1 MNKYLLVLF
10 HTNGFLPNEE
20 GRALFS
26 PSTIQHFL
34 VKRHGENVNARV
46 KYTKKEI
53 KIRFPHQM
61 SLIFNNLKLTAVTL
75 LVKHKQDPMPIPLIA
90 GLVRSID
97 FKIDINTSI
106 NPTYL
111 NELDLSFCLA
121 RIKTEILKNEYPKI
135 YQIQL
140 EFESDKD
147 ILGIY
152 SL

>member
-20 GRALFS
+20 EKALFS

-34 VKRHGENVNARV
+34 VKRHGKNVNARV

-61 SLIFNNLKLTAVTL
+61 SLIFNNLKLTTVTL
-75 LVKHKQDPMPIPLIA
+75 LVKYKRDAFPV
-90 GLVRSID
+90 GLVRSIN
-97 FKIDINTSI
+97 FKVDTSVSI
-106 NPTYL
+106 NPNHL
-111 NELDLSFCLA
+111 NDLDLSFCLA
-121 RIKTEILKNEYPKI
+121 NIKTDILKNEYPKI

>member
-75 LVKHKQDPMPIPLIA
+75 LVKYNRYTMPA
-90 GLVRSID
+90 GLVRSIS
-97 FKIDINTSI
+97 FKVDTSVSI
-106 NPTYL
+106 NPNYL
-111 NELDLSFCLA
+111 NNLDLSFCLA
-121 RIKTEILKNEYPKI
+121 NIKTDILKNEYPKI

-147 ILGIY
+147 ILEIY